1 MTFSAFVLGFS
12 IFALVCSILSAIY
25 AALCNYLINWDSD
38 YISAYRALARAGSM
52 NALSKKEQS
61 ILKRGRAPTIRE
73 LLFHRLWGS
82 KKS

>member
-1 MTFSAFVLGFS
+1 MTFSTFVLGFS

-25 AALCNYLINWDSD
+25 TALCNYLINWDTD
-38 YISAYRALARAGSM
+38 YVNAYRELSRAGSPS
-52 NALSKKEQS
+52 ALTKKEQS

-73 LLFHRLWGS
+73 LLFHRLWDS